1 MHNEIKCIGGFR
13 ERGKRM
19 RPLRIIG
26 LPIIIKAVTF
36 SSCCILI
43 ISIYLIRTGSS
54 RLHIIWHCYQSLFCF
69 LIVCII
75 LFHIKTQLP
84 TDCIF
89 PFKFYYK
96 NNFKTRLNPR
106 NTPYWN
112 YITLWRHQIYYMHKE
127 PEQLENTINTRQRK
141 RKWN

>member
-1 MHNEIKCIGGFR
+1 MYICTHTLLVHPLMHNEIKCIGGFR

-96 NNFKTRLNPR
+96 NNFKPVS
-106 NTPYWN
+106 
-112 YITLWRHQIYYMHKE
+112 I
-127 PEQLENTINTRQRK
+127 PETHHIETI
-141 RKWN
+141 